1 MISFPVRRERLPCGA
16 RGGWLHG
23 EGGRRDLQPAPRQEE
38 RDSKG
43 SGPGSLL
50 VGYVPVLDPM
60 GAAPEQELRTETG
73 GEGLEERGEVCLAE
87 EVEHL
92 RQLGLSDGEV
102 ASELGVDVS
111 WVESLISPDDDEP
124 DV

>member
-1 MISFPVRRERLPCGA
+1 M
-16 RGGWLHG
+16 
-23 EGGRRDLQPAPRQEE
+23 
-38 RDSKG
+38 
-43 SGPGSLL
+43 
-50 VGYVPVLDPM
+50 
-60 GAAPEQELRTETG
+60 
-73 GEGLEERGEVCLAE
+73 EERGEVCLAE